1 LFPCNKYRSNVKA
14 SVQTVAQE
22 LRDLA
27 AVLADWCT
35 PAPAATLFLFGSRVR
50 GDHRPDSDVDVSIAW
65 GRISD
70 ADMDWWMKNNQEL
83 FVTID
88 GKLPGKLQIL
98 EENDPVTLRVRSA
111 PVVHHDRSVVCVL
124 LPPKP

>member
-1 LFPCNKYRSNVKA
+1 MSRLPM
-14 SVQTVAQE
+14 QIVAQE

-98 EENDPVTLRVRSA
+98 EENDPVTLKAGSEACAGPRAWFWCLGGQAS
-111 PVVHHDRSVVCVL
+111 L
-124 LPPKP
+124 LPDAA